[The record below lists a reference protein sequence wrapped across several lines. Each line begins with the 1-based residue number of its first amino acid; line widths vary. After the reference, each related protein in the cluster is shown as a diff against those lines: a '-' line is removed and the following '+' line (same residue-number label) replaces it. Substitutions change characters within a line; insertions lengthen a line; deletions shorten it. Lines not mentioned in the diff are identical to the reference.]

1 MKRLLLAI
9 ALAFVTTGS
18 AHASDSTDVM
28 AVVHQMLEG
37 FNTGDTLKIAAT
49 SAAEQFIIDEVP
61 PYVWKGANANKA
73 WLDSYAA
80 DAEKNEITN
89 GVVTLEKV
97 KHVMITGSDAYV
109 VTTTNYVY
117 DKKGKQ
123 VKQMGASFTLVLHK
137 GADGWRINAWSWAT
151 S

>member
-1 MKRLLLAI
+1 MKALLFAT
-9 ALAFVTTGS
+9 AFAVVTAGT

-28 AVVHQMLEG
+28 GVVNKMLEA
-37 FNTGDTLKIAAT
+37 FNTGDTLKLAAT
-49 SAAEQFIIDEVP
+49 SAAEVFIIDEVP
-61 PYVWKGANANKA
+61 PYAWKGANANRE

-80 DAEKNEITN
+80 DAAKNEISN
-89 GVVTLEKV
+89 GVVTLDKV
-97 KHVMITGSDAYV
+97 KYLYIDGSDAYV

-123 VKQMGASFTLVLHK
+123 VKQMGANFTLALHK
-137 GADGWRINAWSWAT
+137 GADGWRITAWSWAT